1 MSREPVVELRMVR
14 WRPTIAAALVAA
26 LVSWGLSAGA
36 SEVREDEEVAILP
49 AWVRPDGAGG
59 WTGTLRAWVYE
70 PEEGPGLR
78 AAGIALF
85 RSWFGREWTREEAET
100 FTARARL
107 FLVDAERG
115 KLVRLRVAGREAVL
129 GPTGAD
135 GHAAAE
141 LSLTAVPGEDPP
153 RPWPVEVLL
162 PAGDG
167 RRFVGEFFPVPA
179 TGLSVVSDLDDTVK
193 ESRVRD
199 RSELLANTFLRPFRG
214 VPGMAEVYR
223 RWEGEGAVFHYVSAS
238 PWQLYEPLRRFLQD
252 DGFPAGTMDL
262 RRLAF
267 DPSTL
272 RELLAGSGSVKEP
285 AIRALLEAFPDRTFV
300 LVGDSGEQDP
310 ELYGAL
316 ARAYPDRVARV
327 FVRDVTGE
335 GASAR
340 MAEAF
345 RGVPAERWSVFAEP
359 GELPAPLRGKGR

>member
-1 MSREPVVELRMVR
+1 MSVDRPVVR
-14 WRPTIAAALVAA
+14 WRPPLAAALVAV
-26 LVSWGLSAGA
+26 LLAGGVPARA

-49 AWVRPDGAGG
+49 AWMRPDGSGG

-85 RSWFGREWTREEAET
+85 RGWFGREWTREEAET
-100 FTARARL
+100 FTSRARL
-107 FLVDAERG
+107 LLVDAERG
-115 KLVRLRVAGREAVL
+115 KLVRVRVAGREAVL
-129 GPTGAD
+129 GPTSAD

-141 LSLTAVPGEDPP
+141 VSLTAVPGEDPA
-153 RPWPVEVLL
+153 RPLPVEVLL

-167 RRFVGEFFPVPA
+167 RRFVGDVFLVPA

-199 RSELLANTFLRPFRG
+199 RAELLANTFLRPFRG

-238 PWQLYEPLRRFLQD
+238 PWQLHVPLRRFLRD
-252 DGFPAGTMDL
+252 EGFPAGTVDL

-267 DPSTL
+267 EPSTL
-272 RELLAGSGSVKEP
+272 RELLAGSGAVKEP
-285 AIRALLEAFPDRTFV
+285 AVRALVEAFPDRTFV

-310 ELYGAL
+310 ELYGSL

-327 FVRDVTGE
+327 FIRDVTGE

-345 RGVPAERWSVFAEP
+345 RGVPGERWAVFREA
-359 GELPAPLRGKGR
+359 GELPASLWGKGR